1 MSSVYSQYAYL
12 NDEEFLKEVDEL
24 RIKTEYARITLLS
37 WDREDDLEEIQ
48 GYIQSGSVNIDSSSA
63 IRRTASLSVF
73 IPESETNYKTT
84 SYKFSLNK
92 KVRLEIGLKNVL
104 DRYADYDILW
114 FPLGVY
120 VITEISINHTNAGVT
135 LSLTL
140 RDKMVLLNGECGG
153 TLPASVTFNE
163 KEFMNEEG
171 EWEISHPTIYQIIQ
185 EAVNHFGGEQLGRIL
200 ISDLDTRIKQVVRWG
215 AYDSPIYINLIDP
228 AANSYAGQNTVEV
241 EFNPE
246 RARDSSFV
254 EYNYGEDIGYIYTPF
269 TYPGELIGDA
279 GNSVVDILTKIK
291 DLLGNFEFF
300 YDIDGNF
307 RFQEIKNYLNTTQAS
322 TVLTQLNRDR
332 TSDTVYNDDNNR
344 EDSASYIVDM
354 GKGKSVYDF
363 TNSDLVISYS
373 NNPDYGNIK
382 NDFLVWGIR
391 KSITGQE
398 LPIRYHLAIDKK
410 PALQTHN
417 VELYID
423 EEDGNLKARKS
434 ENTQA
439 VTTTD
444 WRTELYLQGI
454 ESEELGYSYNDYY
467 MELMNEWPKLY
478 ALQGGE
484 EYGRK
489 GNTPGFKDRTVHNSL
504 DMDFFLDFIDTSS
517 ALGEYSVSN
526 IGRRTKVL
534 VDNSINC
541 IFEPKVNDIV
551 FIVNDGVDLEGRTY
565 EEQKAECT
573 SKKQNYCAIPS
584 SAYQKLVLGG
594 CYNGADVAIKD
605 LLYQYTNYN
614 ESISLSCLPIYHL
627 DVNERITVADPEA
640 GISDDFIIKNIS
652 CPLGQSGTMTINA
665 NRALTKI

>member
-1 MSSVYSQYAYL
+1 MA
-12 NDEEFLKEVDEL
+12 NN
-24 RIKTEYARITLLS
+24 ITHNT
-37 WDREDDLEEIQ
+37 
-48 GYIQSGSVNIDSSSA
+48 SGVN
-63 IRRTASLSVF
+63 
-73 IPESETNYKTT
+73 
-84 SYKFSLNK
+84 
-92 KVRLEIGLKNVL
+92 
-104 DRYADYDILW
+104 
-114 FPLGVY
+114 
-120 VITEISINHTNAGVT
+120 

-140 RDKMVLLNGECGG
+140 KDKMVLLNGECGG

-163 KEFMNEEG
+163 REEMNEEG

-200 ISDLDTRIKQVVRWG
+200 ISDLDTRTKQVVRWG
-215 AYDSPIYINLIDP
+215 ADSPIYLNIID
-228 AANSYAGQNTVEV
+228 AASNNYQGVSAVQV
-241 EFNPE
+241 EFNGDRLE
-246 RARDSSFV
+246 GGYR
-254 EYNYGEDIGYIYTPF
+254 EYTQGDDIGYIYTPF
-269 TYPGELIGDA
+269 TYPDELIGDA

-291 DLLGNFEFF
+291 DTLGNYEFF

-322 TVLTQLNRDR
+322 TVLTQINRDR
-332 TSDTVYNDDNNR
+332 TSDTIYNDSNNR
-344 EDSASYIVDM
+344 DDSASYIVDM

-391 KSITGQE
+391 KTISGQE

-410 PALQTHN
+410 PELQTHN
-417 VELYID
+417 VELYVD
-423 EEDGNLKARKS
+423 KEDGYLKAKKGTNTEEVKS
-434 ENTQA
+434 
-439 VTTTD
+439 TD

-454 ESEELGYSYNDYY
+454 ESENLGYAYNDYY
-467 MELMNEWPKLY
+467 TELMNEWPKLY
-478 ALQGGE
+478 ALKGGAD
-484 EYGRK
+484 YGRE
-489 GNTPGFKDRTVHNSL
+489 GDSPGFKDSVVYNSL
-504 DMDFFLDFIDTSS
+504 DMDYFLDFIDTSS

-541 IFEPKVNDIV
+541 IFEPRVNDIV
-551 FIVNDGVDLEGRTY
+551 FIVNDGLDLEGRTY
-565 EEQKAECT
+565 QEQRAECT

-584 SAYQKLVLGG
+584 SAYQQLVLGG
-594 CYNGADVAIKD
+594 HYNGADIAIKD

-614 ESISLSCLPIYHL
+614 ESVSLTCLPIYHL
-627 DVNERITVADPEA
+627 DVNQRITIKDPES
-640 GISDDFIIKNIS
+640 GIEDDFIIKNIS

>member
-1 MSSVYSQYAYL
+1 MA
-12 NDEEFLKEVDEL
+12 NN
-24 RIKTEYARITLLS
+24 ITHNT
-37 WDREDDLEEIQ
+37 
-48 GYIQSGSVNIDSSSA
+48 SGVN
-63 IRRTASLSVF
+63 
-73 IPESETNYKTT
+73 
-84 SYKFSLNK
+84 
-92 KVRLEIGLKNVL
+92 
-104 DRYADYDILW
+104 
-114 FPLGVY
+114 
-120 VITEISINHTNAGVT
+120 

-140 RDKMVLLNGECGG
+140 KDKMVLLNGECGG

-163 KEFMNEEG
+163 REEMNEEG

-200 ISDLDTRIKQVVRWG
+200 ISDLDTRTKQVVRWG
-215 AYDSPIYINLIDP
+215 ADTPIYLNITD
-228 AANSYAGQNTVEV
+228 AASNNYQGVSAVQV
-241 EFNPE
+241 EFNGD
-246 RARDSSFV
+246 RLDGGYR
-254 EYNYGEDIGYIYTPF
+254 EYTQGDDIGYIYTPF

-291 DLLGNFEFF
+291 DTLGNYEFF

-322 TVLTQLNRDR
+322 TVLTQINRDR
-332 TSDTVYNDDNNR
+332 TSDTIYNDSNNR
-344 EDSASYIVDM
+344 DDSASYIVDM

-391 KSITGQE
+391 KTISGQE

-410 PALQTHN
+410 PELQTHD
-417 VELYID
+417 VRLYID
-423 EEDGNLKARKS
+423 PEDGNLKAAKTLNSVLIQHKLYKWQKEYMDMFMISKYDILEQYQQRYNEIINDDELTEEQKMTAIDTLIDPVLPTDDLS
-434 ENTQA
+434 EYERQKALYEETLA
-439 VTTTD
+439 ETSVTATD

-454 ESEELGYSYNDYY
+454 ESEDLGYAYNDYY
-467 MELMNEWPKLY
+467 TELMNEWPKLY
-478 ALQGGE
+478 ALKGGAG
-484 EYGRK
+484 YGRE
-489 GNTPGFKDRTVHNSL
+489 GDSPGFKDSVVYNSL
-504 DMDFFLDFIDTSS
+504 DMDYFLDFIDTSS

-541 IFEPKVNDIV
+541 IFEPRVNDIV
-551 FIVNDGVDLEGRTY
+551 FIVNDGLDLEGRTY
-565 EEQKAECT
+565 QEQRAECT

-584 SAYQKLVLGG
+584 SAYQQLVLGG
-594 CYNGADVAIKD
+594 HYNGADIAIKD

-614 ESISLSCLPIYHL
+614 ESVSLTCLPIYHL
-627 DVNERITVADPEA
+627 DVNQRITIKDPES
-640 GISDDFIIKNIS
+640 GIEDDFIIKNIS